1 MSMARSKLSS
11 NAGKFNMLRR
21 DSGFTLIE
29 LLVTIVVLG
38 IALSVAIPS
47 FNDLIRNNKS
57 LTLGG
62 DFVSALNFARTE
74 AIKRATRVSICP
86 STDKTSCA
94 TEDDWAKGWIVFIDS
109 ATSDSATAPVIA
121 SSAGTIL
128 RYWSVSEPKAQL
140 GFAAAGTIPA
150 AKVKSGQTLVITATT
165 PVNFVRFT
173 SLGTL
178 AKVSGN
184 SNITFKAHVT
194 GCTAFNTNIVS
205 IGIAGLISTDYIS
218 C

>member
-1 MSMARSKLSS
+1 MAKVKLRSD
-11 NAGKFNMLRR
+11 AGKFNMMHKNF
-21 DSGFTLIE
+21 GFTLIE
-29 LLVTIVVLG
+29 LLTTVVVLG
-38 IALSVAIPS
+38 IALFVAIPS

-57 LTLGG
+57 LTLGA

-74 AIKRATRVSICP
+74 AIKRATRVSVCP
-86 STDKTSCA
+86 SINKTSCA
-94 TEDDWAKGWIVFIDS
+94 TSDDWPKGWIVFIDS
-109 ATSDSATAPVIA
+109 AASDSAAASVIA

-128 RYWSVSEPKAQL
+128 RYWSVSEPNSQL
-140 GFAAAGTIPA
+140 VFAPAGTIPA
-150 AKVKSGQTLVITATT
+150 AKVKSGQALVVAATT
-165 PVNFVRFT
+165 PVEFVRFT

-184 SNITFKAHVT
+184 SNVTFKVHVT

-205 IGIAGLISTDYIS
+205 IGIAGLISTDYIA